1 MKNTSKKI
9 VSNTQ
14 ARVRLPT
21 ENEAPTGEG
30 MRLSG
35 YRTKN
40 AFFSISNLRKPKS
53 IAVTSRNSLVWTV
66 LHIKYNM
73 GSKREDPKCCKPR
86 IKYTIWINAFQNFLG
101 IEKIGNQ
108 ENLICFCS
116 SKQGNPL
123 LAVTGIGWHSVYV
136 YIYLYILCVFS
147 FSVWF
152 APHILTW
159 ILSFTS
165 VYVQISGWTLD
176 IILDMVYMYF
186 SNIHIY
192 IHI

>member
-86 IKYTIWINAFQNFLG
+86 IKYTIWINAFQKILG

-108 ENLICFCS
+108 ENLICLCS
-116 SKQGNPL
+116 S
-123 LAVTGIGWHSVYV
+123 
-136 YIYLYILCVFS
+136 VFS
-147 FSVWF
+147 KETRYWRHWALQS
-152 APHILTW
+152 IG
-159 ILSFTS
+159 
-165 VYVQISGWTLD
+165 QISRFRRLKAVARHPPCEPIQTST
-176 IILDMVYMYF
+176 F
-186 SNIHIY
+186 S
-192 IHI
+192 

>member
-86 IKYTIWINAFQNFLG
+86 IKYTIWINAFQKFLG
-101 IEKIGNQ
+101 IVKIGNQ
-108 ENLICFCS
+108 ENLICLCS
-116 SKQGNPL
+116 SNVFSKQGNPL
-123 LAVTGIGWHSVYV
+123 LAVTGIGWHSM
-136 YIYLYILCVFS
+136 YIKIILFSLYIMF
-147 FSVWF
+147 
-152 APHILTW
+152 P
-159 ILSFTS
+159 
-165 VYVQISGWTLD
+165 
-176 IILDMVYMYF
+176 YF
-186 SNIHIY
+186 SLRLGYHY
-192 IHI
+192 VSGLHPF

>member
-86 IKYTIWINAFQNFLG
+86 IKYTIWINAFQKILG
-101 IEKIGNQ
+101 IENIGNQ
-108 ENLICFCS
+108 ENLICLCS
-116 SKQGNPL
+116 TSFFLSKETRYWL
-123 LAVTGIGWHSVYV
+123 LQALGGTQDISFYCKYNHV
-136 YIYLYILCVFS
+136 YICDVG
-147 FSVWF
+147 
-152 APHILTW
+152 
-159 ILSFTS
+159 LSEPKRRPKRGTDP
-165 VYVQISGWTLD
+165 YRPATQD
-176 IILDMVYMYF
+176 
-186 SNIHIY
+186 
-192 IHI
+192 